1 MFTGLVTAMG
11 TVRALEPTADGARLV
26 LTGDL
31 PPHTTLGDSIAV
43 DGVCVSITSLD
54 SAGSGL
60 RGSPGSS
67 AREVPGAKL
76 RDAPGSGADPP
87 GTWPLEASGSA
98 APAEPARFCVD
109 LMAPTLQR
117 TTLGERAPGDS
128 VNLEPALL
136 AGDRLGGH
144 IVTGHIDGLGGVL
157 SREPG
162 TSADMLR
169 LGVPARLGRYLVAQ
183 GSIAVDGVSLTVAE
197 VDDDGEQTLVTI
209 GLIPTTR
216 RDTTLGARAP
226 GEHVNVEVDLLA
238 KHVERLLQHKE
249 TAHA

>member
-11 TVRALEPTADGARLV
+11 AVEALETTADGARFT
-26 LTGDL
+26 LTGQL
-31 PPHTTLGDSIAV
+31 PAQTQLGDSIAV
-43 DGVCVSITSLD
+43 DGVCVSITALEPL
-54 SAGSGL
+54 GN
-60 RGSPGSS
+60 
-67 AREVPGAKL
+67 
-76 RDAPGSGADPP
+76 APGSGAPGPP
-87 GTWPLEASGSA
+87 GSRAPKPPGGAAQASSGGEAEVAS
-98 APAEPARFCVD
+98 RFCVD
-109 LMAPTLQR
+109 LMAPTLER
-117 TTLGERAPGDS
+117 TTLGERSSGDP

-144 IVTGHIDGLGGVL
+144 IVTGHIDGVGEVH

-162 TSADMLR
+162 TSADMLH
-169 LGVPARLGRYLVAQ
+169 LIVPAPLSRYLVPQ

-197 VDDDGEQTLVTI
+197 LQDDGESTVVTI

-216 RDTTLGARAP
+216 SGTTLGRRAP
-226 GEHVNVEVDLLA
+226 GERVNVEVDLLA

>member
-11 TVRALEPTADGARLV
+11 TVQALEPTADGARLA
-26 LTGDL
+26 LTGHL
-31 PPHTTLGDSIAV
+31 PPRTALGDSIAV
-43 DGVCVSITSLD
+43 DGVCVSLTALEPPA
-54 SAGSGL
+54 AGSPEARGG
-60 RGSPGSS
+60 GSPEPPPAS
-67 AREVPGAKL
+67 VPAG
-76 RDAPGSGADPP
+76 
-87 GTWPLEASGSA
+87 
-98 APAEPARFCVD
+98 PARFCVD

-117 TTLGERAPGDS
+117 TTLGERAGGDA

-144 IVTGHIDGLGGVL
+144 IVTGHIDGLGEVL

-162 TSADMLR
+162 TSADMLH
-169 LGVPARLGRYLVAQ
+169 LGVPARIGRYLVPQ
-183 GSIAVDGVSLTVAE
+183 GSIAVDGVSLTVAQLH
-197 VDDDGEQTLVTI
+197 DDGDRSVVTI

-216 RDTTLGARAP
+216 RDTTLGARGP